1 MGRGCQADLQV
12 PGGGEPPP
20 YRCAAVA
27 HTVGRGLAPAVSFPE
42 PPRCLQTL
50 RTPKS
55 VIANQRA
62 RWCGNPFPCK
72 PQACAP
78 RQGRDIGPGA

>member
-1 MGRGCQADLQV
+1 MT
-12 PGGGEPPP
+12 PP
-20 YRCAAVA
+20 YGCAVEAR
-27 HTVGRGLAPAVSFPE
+27 TVGRGLAPAVSFPE
-42 PPRCLQTL
+42 PLRSIQTH
-50 RTPKS
+50 RTPKP

-78 RQGRDIGPGA
+78 RQGGNGGPDI